1 MRYHFVHSLNAKGEP
16 DTLFL
21 DPLGRYDIVAHTTP
35 AVTRKN
41 VELNP
46 GRHNII
52 GLEAPQGVLKLYEKG
67 QSGFSGKQCVV
78 RDPETHEIVY
88 VQNLNTEQ
96 LYLSGK
102 YDLEVL
108 TLPPIF
114 YHNYF
119 IQGNYVNQID
129 IPQSGVLSLNTN
141 DNVQVSVL
149 YDDQG
154 SWVKVWEGS
163 LNREISNV
171 DLQPGEYLL
180 VYRSNIR
187 KTADN
192 TKQTAVSIR
201 SGRTFSV
208 KL

>member
-1 MRYHFVHSLNAKGEP
+1 M
-16 DTLFL
+16 
-21 DPLGRYDIVAHTTP
+21 
-35 AVTRKN
+35 
-41 VELNP
+41 
-46 GRHNII
+46 
-52 GLEAPQGVLKLYEKG
+52 
-67 QSGFSGKQCVV
+67 
-78 RDPETHEIVY
+78 
-88 VQNLNTEQ
+88 
-96 LYLSGK
+96 
-102 YDLEVL
+102 
-108 TLPPIF
+108 
-114 YHNYF
+114 
-119 IQGNYVNQID
+119 
-129 IPQSGVLSLNTN
+129 LSLNTN